1 MDGALQTQ
9 GIDLACDRLGCRQ
22 GANLQ
27 TIKIS
32 EKAVSVSEQN
42 CISIQV
48 IQLSY
53 DRPGSR
59 CSRPLFSIS
68 NMLANFQEISL
79 LADSQMHS
87 TPDAHAYEEPNPNYT
102 YHAVLKYH
110 SSDICTDKSASQRLC
125 QSAHARQCRH
135 LPSRSNLEL

>member
-27 TIKIS
+27 TIKVS
-32 EKAVSVSEQN
+32 EKKQYQLSEQN

-53 DRPGSR
+53 ARPGSR

-68 NMLANFQEISL
+68 KYACKFPRDISNCRHPSATARCTAL
-79 LADSQMHS
+79 P
-87 TPDAHAYEEPNPNYT
+87 TPTLMRNPNPNYT
-102 YHAVLKYH
+102 NHAALKYR
-110 SSDICTDKSASQRLC
+110 SSDICTDKSASQRPY

-135 LPSRSNLEL
+135 

>member
-53 DRPGSR
+53 ARPGSR

-79 LADSQMHS
+79 FADSQMHNNS
-87 TPDAHAYEEPNPNYT
+87 RRP
-102 YHAVLKYH
+102 
-110 SSDICTDKSASQRLC
+110 RL
-125 QSAHARQCRH
+125 
-135 LPSRSNLEL
+135 